1 MTQLSI
7 ARATSSGMTST
18 PNNVGIAPN
27 EGTQAPDKG
36 LPPYTGEYSRENVI
50 KALDELYWMGV
61 DEMRDLAC
69 MYGRRLN
76 WTPSHLHQGAHA
88 EAEASASTTV
98 TAAAAEPAP
107 KKARVSGRSV

>member
-1 MTQLSI
+1 
-7 ARATSSGMTST
+7 MTST

-61 DEMRDLAC
+61 DEI
-69 MYGRRLN
+69 
-76 WTPSHLHQGAHA
+76 
-88 EAEASASTTV
+88 
-98 TAAAAEPAP
+98 AP
-107 KKARVSGRSV
+107 YR

>member
-1 MTQLSI
+1 
-7 ARATSSGMTST
+7 MTST
-18 PNNVGIAPN
+18 PKNVGLAPF
-27 EGTQAPDKG
+27 EATQAPDKR

-76 WTPSHLHQGAHA
+76 WTPPHLPKGAID
-88 EAEASASTTV
+88 EAEASASTT
-98 TAAAAEPAP
+98 AAAADSEPAP
-107 KKARVSGRSV
+107 KKARVSGRDV